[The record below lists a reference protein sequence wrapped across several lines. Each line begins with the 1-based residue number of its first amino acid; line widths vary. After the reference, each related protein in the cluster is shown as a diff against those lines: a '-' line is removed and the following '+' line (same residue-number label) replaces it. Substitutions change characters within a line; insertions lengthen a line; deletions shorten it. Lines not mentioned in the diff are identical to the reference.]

1 MTTSPRAARSRPA
14 LAALAA
20 AALDVG
26 LVAAPAAA
34 TTTAADRAAAHA
46 SAAVPASPA
55 TFGQDPGLR
64 RSLAR
69 LVDEQG
75 FPAALGTVRDA
86 RGHLRH
92 AAAGVADLRTGA
104 HVPVDGQVRL
114 GSNSKT
120 FVAVVVLQL
129 VAEGKVRLDAPLE
142 EYLPGLVRGEGID
155 GRRITVR
162 QVLQHTSGL
171 PEYLLPLVQQHGG
184 FAFMRDTYVQPRD
197 LLDVALGQPATFA
210 PGAGWAYSNTNYL
223 VAGLL
228 VERVTHRPLAEQ
240 VRTRVIER
248 AGLRHTY
255 LPERGEREIRGA
267 HPRGYHAATPGGTLE
282 DYTELDTST
291 AWAAGDVVGTPSDL
305 VRLYTALL
313 DGRLVPRAQLAEM
326 TRTVETSP
334 EWNGDRYGLGLV
346 SHPLPCGGVSWGHGG
361 DIPGFETAVGV
372 TTDGRGAAVAVTALP
387 SSFDPP
393 DEAYAAVTSA
403 LDAALCP

>member
-1 MTTSPRAARSRPA
+1 MTTQQRAPRRRPA

-20 AALDVG
+20 AALGVG

-34 TTTAADRAAAHA
+34 TTAVADRAAAR
-46 SAAVPASPA
+46 SADAALSSPP
-55 TFGQDPGLR
+55 TYGQDPALR

-69 LVDEQG
+69 LVDEHG
-75 FPAALGTVRDA
+75 FPAALGSVRDEHG
-86 RGHLRH
+86 RLRH
-92 AAAGVADLRTGA
+92 AAAGVADLGSGA

-129 VAEGKVRLDAPLE
+129 VAEGKVRLDAPLDD
-142 EYLPGLVRGEGID
+142 YLPGVVRGEGID
-155 GRRITVR
+155 GRQITVR

-184 FAFMRDTYVQPRD
+184 FGFMRDTYMQPRD
-197 LLDVALGQPATFA
+197 LLDVALAQPAQFA
-210 PGAGWAYSNTNYL
+210 PGSGWAYSNTNYV

-228 VERVTHRPLAEQ
+228 VERVTHRPLSEE

-255 LPERGEREIRGA
+255 VPERGERGIRGA
-267 HPRGYHAATPGGTLE
+267 HPHGYHAATPGGALE
-282 DYTELDTST
+282 DVTDLDTST
-291 AWAAGDVVGTPSDL
+291 AWAAGDVVGTPGDL

-313 DGRLVPRAQLAEM
+313 DGRLVPRPQLTEM
-326 TRTVETSP
+326 MRTVGTAP
-334 EWNGDRYGLGLV
+334 EWNGDRYGLGLA

-387 SSFDPP
+387 SSFERY
-393 DEAYAAVTSA
+393 DEAYAAVTST
-403 LDAALCP
+403 LDAALCR